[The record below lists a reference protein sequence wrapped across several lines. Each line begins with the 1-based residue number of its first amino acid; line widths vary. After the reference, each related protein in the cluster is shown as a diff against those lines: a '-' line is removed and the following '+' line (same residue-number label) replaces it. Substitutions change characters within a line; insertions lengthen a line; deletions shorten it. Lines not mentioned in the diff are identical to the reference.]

1 MNTITIAV
9 KFFGPLREKMGGDR
23 EVTIPENG
31 TIRTAVEGLSINPQA
46 WYLYSVN
53 GEHAQA
59 GTLLHNGDVL
69 MIIPP
74 ISGG

>member
-1 MNTITIAV
+1 MSSITISV

-31 TIRTAVEGLSINPQA
+31 TIRTAVENLSINPQA

-53 GEHAQA
+53 GNHAQA
-59 GTLLHNGDVL
+59 DAELHDRDVL

>member
-1 MNTITIAV
+1 MGSITISV

-23 EVTIPENG
+23 EVTISGNG
-31 TIRTAVEGLSINPQA
+31 TVSTAVKALSINPQA

-53 GEHAQA
+53 GEHARVDSQ
-59 GTLLHNGDVL
+59 LKNGDIL
-69 MIIPP
+69 AIIPP